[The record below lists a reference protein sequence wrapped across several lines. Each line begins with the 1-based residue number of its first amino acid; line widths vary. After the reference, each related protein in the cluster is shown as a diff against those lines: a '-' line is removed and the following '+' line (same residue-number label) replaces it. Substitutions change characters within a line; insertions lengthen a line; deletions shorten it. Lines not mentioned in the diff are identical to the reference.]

1 MEIKDKGEGAMCGIC
16 GLPGD
21 TVERKQVLGRM
32 MSAIWYRGPDG
43 SDAGFE
49 SAG

>member
-32 MSAIWYRGPDG
+32 MRAIWYRAPDG
-43 SDAGFE
+43 SDDGFE
-49 SAG
+49 SAV